1 MKLRQ
6 RSMNERTC
14 IVLLVEART
23 QIHKKPK
30 RDNEMYTYRK
40 GQTKELEKHTTG
52 YYLTIQINIF
62 MNINY
67 YLYELF
73 LVFLFLLIPKKEKEK
88 IMRNKK

>member
-1 MKLRQ
+1 
-6 RSMNERTC
+6 
-14 IVLLVEART
+14 
-23 QIHKKPK
+23 
-30 RDNEMYTYRK
+30 MYTYRK